1 MINPHYHQLEL
12 DAEQAD
18 RDRQISDRIRY
29 GVDSTPC
36 EPYVLLGP
44 IEQPHGPHDWE
55 RYPWVLESGVW
66 RASVGRLVCEV
77 RGQRRHEPDGL
88 RSAVFEN
95 GEMRKDW
102 QLYRYGIELK
112 FNSPV
117 WNTWQAWLYAI
128 ARAESVRRWDDRQV

>member
-1 MINPHYHQLEL
+1 MS
-12 DAEQAD
+12 AEIEYVIGWHGNHLCVD
-18 RDRQISDRIRY
+18 RH
-29 GVDSTPC
+29 VK
-36 EPYVLLGP
+36 
-44 IEQPHGPHDWE
+44 PHDWE

-128 ARAESVRRWDDRQV
+128 ARTESVRRWDDRQA